1 MYEVNKIIA
10 QVLHPWE
17 TLNMISFCL
26 KYKGNFMHAH
36 LLGRNFPT
44 RQVKDTEGGTQ
55 NSIPALEDRMT
66 AYEAQQ
72 LP

>member
-26 KYKGNFMHAH
+26 KYKGNS
-36 LLGRNFPT
+36 
-44 RQVKDTEGGTQ
+44 Q
-55 NSIPALEDRMT
+55 
-66 AYEAQQ
+66 
-72 LP
+72 